1 MATITLK
8 RAPLP
13 PVEGFTINVSI
24 DEMKMLY
31 AATCHMSG
39 AFEMYVL
46 DTTKSRGIDYALYW
60 SFRKA
65 LDGAGINL
73 PDTSR
78 LPTMN
83 PKSNA

>member
-46 DTTKSRGIDYALYW
+46 GTKKSKGIDYALFR
-60 SFRKA
+60 SFGRA
-65 LDGAGINL
+65 LTEAGIEQ

-83 PKSNA
+83 PKPNV